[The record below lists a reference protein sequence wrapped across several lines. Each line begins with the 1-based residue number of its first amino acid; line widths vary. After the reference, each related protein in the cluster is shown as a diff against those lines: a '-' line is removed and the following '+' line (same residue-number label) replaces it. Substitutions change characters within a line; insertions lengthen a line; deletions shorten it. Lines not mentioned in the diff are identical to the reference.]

1 MNISKEEG
9 IIMVTSNDLNLIKKR
24 IGSNIRVLRKSQK
37 ISQSI
42 LCEQINKNQPTLSRY
57 ESGQTA
63 ITIDTLYD
71 ICQYFEIPLEVMIS
85 KDLSLEPFVLLKEMK
100 NSFVQEY
107 KHYFEDKNLNLY
119 YLSTSQDDLI
129 IESDFVTAELEPGNY
144 IPFLFEVKHNIPEK
158 QLYEGNLV
166 IGAHHAY
173 FYFKNRSRSERGMI
187 ITYIY
192 PQKNKNSPI
201 TLLGLMISISHGS
214 EQRPCSQKCF
224 ITSQKIEP
232 ETLKPFL
239 KMDNT
244 NMSFINEKYIDFLT
258 QASDREIYDWIC
270 DN

>member
-1 MNISKEEG
+1 
-9 IIMVTSNDLNLIKKR
+9 MVTPEDLNLIKKR
-24 IGSNIRVLRKSQK
+24 IGNNIRFLRESQR

-57 ESGQTA
+57 ENGQTA
-63 ITIDTLYD
+63 ITIDTLHN

-85 KDLSLEPFVLLKEMK
+85 KDLSLDTYVLFKETKNRFVPK
-100 NSFVQEY
+100 Y
-107 KHYFEDKNLNLY
+107 THYFEDKNLNLY
-119 YLSTSQDDLI
+119 YLSTSQDDLV

-144 IPFLFEVKHNIPEK
+144 IPFLFEVKHNSPDK
-158 QLYEGNLV
+158 QLYEGKLV
-166 IGAHHAY
+166 VGTQHAY
-173 FYFKNRSRSERGMI
+173 FYFKNRNRNERGMI

-192 PQKNKNSPI
+192 PQKNKTLPI

-239 KMDNT
+239 KMDYV
-244 NMSFINEKYIDFLT
+244 NMPFVNDKYINFLT
-258 QASDREIYDWIC
+258 QASDHEIYDWIC
-270 DN
+270 DNMS

>member
-1 MNISKEEG
+1 
-9 IIMVTSNDLNLIKKR
+9 MVTSNDLNLIKKR

-201 TLLGLMISISHGS
+201 TYHLSKSG
-214 EQRPCSQKCF
+214 Q
-224 ITSQKIEP
+224 
-232 ETLKPFL
+232 
-239 KMDNT
+239 
-244 NMSFINEKYIDFLT
+244 
-258 QASDREIYDWIC
+258 
-270 DN
+270 